1 MAELIP
7 RERLQPFLLDRIT
20 DLQPESR
27 HEVRDVR
34 ALSPR
39 ELRNAV
45 LRDLSWLLNANRHL
59 ATEGLDEYPE
69 SSKSVLN
76 FGMTRFTGSTSSAL
90 TLAGIEKAVRAAIQ
104 QYEPRILPGSLE
116 VSIVQAGD
124 DQGMRTIQLEIRGEL
139 WNVPLPESLYI
150 RTEVEL
156 ENGRCQLSDLRHS
169 P

>member
-20 DLQPESR
+20 DLQPEAR
-27 HEVRDVR
+27 HEVRDMR
-34 ALSPR
+34 ALSPG

-45 LRDLSWLLNANRHL
+45 LRDLSWLLNSSRHL
-59 ATEGLDEYPE
+59 ESEGLEEYRE
-69 SSKSVLN
+69 SSRSVLN
-76 FGMTRFTGSTSSAL
+76 FGMKRFTGSTSSSV

-104 QYEPRILPGSLE
+104 QFEPRILPGSLE
-116 VSIVQAGD
+116 VSVVHAGQE
-124 DQGMRTIQLEIRGEL
+124 QGMRTIQLEIRGEL

-156 ENGRCQLSDLRHS
+156 ESGRCQLSDLRHA